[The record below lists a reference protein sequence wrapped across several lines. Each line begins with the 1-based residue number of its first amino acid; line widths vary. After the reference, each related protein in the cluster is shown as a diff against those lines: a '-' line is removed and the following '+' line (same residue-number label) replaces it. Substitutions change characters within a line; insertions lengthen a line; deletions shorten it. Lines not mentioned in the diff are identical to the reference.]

1 VRPWIT
7 RVTTPVSSSTLR
19 CFVIAGFDTP
29 KPAVAS
35 PTVAGPAA
43 RRSTMPRR
51 MGWER
56 ARKGSLTRR

>member
-1 VRPWIT
+1 
-7 RVTTPVSSSTLR
+7 LR

-51 MGWER
+51 MGCER
-56 ARKGSLTRR
+56 ALKGSLTRR